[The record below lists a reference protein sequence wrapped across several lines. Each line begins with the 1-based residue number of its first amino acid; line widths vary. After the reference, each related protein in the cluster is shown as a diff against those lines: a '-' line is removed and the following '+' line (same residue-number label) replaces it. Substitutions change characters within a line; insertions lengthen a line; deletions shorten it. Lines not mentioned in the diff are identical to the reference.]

1 MLSSL
6 AQRLTKLFCL
16 TNFKFISLLFFSHFQ
31 ISVSSDQ
38 HVQCLNITWG
48 SSITIFRKSKHYL
61 LRYSSYLVVFGSSL
75 DRKSSPKVRRN
86 RQQMFCKI
94 GVPKNFAK
102 FTGKRRF
109 WSLFEIKLH
118 VRCFSLNLSKLV
130 RRPFFT
136 EHFQV
141 TTSGRCFVKK
151 VFFFFPNFTRKHLCR
166 SLFVII
172 TSSEPLILLKRD
184 SDTNIFQ

>member
-31 ISVSSDQ
+31 ISLSSDQ
-38 HVQCLNITWG
+38 HVYCFNITWG
-48 SSITIFRKSKHYL
+48 SSITIFRKSKQYL

-75 DRKSSPKVRRN
+75 DRKSSPKVRSN
-86 RQQMFCKI
+86 RQQMFYKI

-102 FTGKRRF
+102 STGKRRC

-118 VRCFSLNLSKLV
+118 ARCFSVNLSKLV

-141 TTSGRCFVKK
+141 TTSERCFVKK
-151 VFFFFPNFTRKHLCR
+151 LFFFFPNFTRKHVCR

-172 TSSEPLILLKRD
+172 ASSEPLISLKRD
-184 SDTNIFQ
+184 SITNIFQ